1 METDIVKFADAMG
14 FTYLT
19 PIVGY
24 MVGMAF
30 NKAMGAPKKV
40 NKQWAMFCLAA
51 PIVGLAMFV
60 NVDSELLR
68 RLWSTSPIVLSFCV
82 LVFGLLLPAALIAVI
97 IMRLRRP
104 VRPRHD

>member
-30 NKAMGAPKKV
+30 NKAIGAPKKV
-40 NKQWAMFCLAA
+40 NKRWAMFCLAA
-51 PIVGLAMFV
+51 PIIGLAMFV

-68 RLWSTSPIVLSFCV
+68 RLWSTSPVALSLCAVF
-82 LVFGLLLPAALIAVI
+82 FGLLVPAALVAAIV
-97 IMRLRRP
+97 RLWRM
-104 VRPRHD
+104 D